1 MKIDEDAVFTD
12 EEIAEFHK
20 KLEEYDRN
28 LPKEVEEYTVI
39 WDDLTLEEKKN
50 TLKLI
55 FNENR
60 NIAILENDCFKPDSS
75 MTLIEEMRGNGD
87 FKDRDGDDED

>member
-28 LPKEVEEYTVI
+28 LPKVEEEYTVI

-75 MTLIEEMRGNGD
+75 MTLIEEMSLKGELNSS
-87 FKDRDGDDED
+87 DED